1 MSARALAK
9 KCTSKVLLSTI
20 SAALSG
26 PILVRSCS
34 DLLPREETIR
44 EKRGLMI
51 ISRTAAGIDPTIFR
65 VKCLVKLKDI
75 NYNLLILNWVKK
87 ET

>member
-1 MSARALAK
+1 
-9 KCTSKVLLSTI
+9 
-20 SAALSG
+20 
-26 PILVRSCS
+26 
-34 DLLPREETIR
+34 
-44 EKRGLMI
+44 MI
-51 ISRTAAGIDPTIFR
+51 ISRTAACIDPTIFQ